1 MVPGNPAESMGFAM
15 RDRVGGRERVLGD
28 ALDAARVGN
37 ADGFAW
43 LWRAY
48 QPGLLRY
55 LRVLVGPAAE
65 DVASET
71 WLRVARDVSAYRGN
85 ADGFRVWLLRVARNR
100 AIDDRRWVRR
110 RPPEELVEPG
120 WVPDTGTPD
129 AWAGAVEQLDT
140 EWALAVIGTLPR
152 DQAEAVL
159 LRVVVGLDVTGTA
172 KVLGKRPGAVRVA
185 TLRGL
190 RRLAEHSE
198 IRQRGAAVGATGVTR
213 RSAATPG

>member
-1 MVPGNPAESMGFAM
+1 MSAVWCGNKQ
-15 RDRVGGRERVLGD
+15 VL
-28 ALDAARVGN
+28 A
-37 ADGFAW
+37 
-43 LWRAY
+43 
-48 QPGLLRY
+48 
-55 LRVLVGPAAE
+55 
-65 DVASET
+65 
-71 WLRVARDVSAYRGN
+71 
-85 ADGFRVWLLRVARNR
+85 
-100 AIDDRRWVRR
+100 
-110 RPPEELVEPG
+110 
-120 WVPDTGTPD
+120 PD

-159 LRVVVGLDVTGTA
+159 LRVVVGLDVSGTA